1 MGGHGNNA
9 AVLCGIRN
17 GIREYLFGR
26 HCLLAANKRRLW
38 KIVGVA
44 LPTGIMPQI
53 STRILLAP
61 NALLLTDA
69 KWVGTDYR

>member
-1 MGGHGNNA
+1 MSGRGNDA

-38 KIVGVA
+38 KILGIA
-44 LPTGIMPQI
+44 LPTGLVSRV
-53 STRILLAP
+53 STRILLADK
-61 NALLLTDA
+61 ALLLTDA
-69 KWVGTDYR
+69 KVVGTDYR